1 MKIIRSIK
9 KLDQAL
15 LVLRQKGKRI
25 GFVPTMGCLHEGHLS
40 LVRYAQRENDVVV
53 VSIFVNLTQFG
64 PREDFK
70 RYPRDL
76 KQDQKFL
83 KKAGVD
89 YLFVPLRTSIYP
101 KNFKN
106 FIEPGPLARH
116 LCGPKRPG
124 HFRGVATVVHRLF
137 KLVKPNVA
145 YFGEKDYQQAR
156 IIAEL
161 VRRLRLPVK
170 IRTCPIVREKDGLAM
185 SSRNQYLSKKERIC
199 ARAIYQSLK
208 QAKKLIHSG
217 ERNILRIKRAIREI
231 LASCVDKIDYIEVAN
246 PKTCAPVKTIRNTAL
261 IAIACYVGSTRLIDN
276 FLVKL

>member
-1 MKIIRSIK
+1 MKSMKIIRSIK

-124 HFRGVATVVHRLF
+124 HF
-137 KLVKPNVA
+137 
-145 YFGEKDYQQAR
+145 
-156 IIAEL
+156 
-161 VRRLRLPVK
+161 
-170 IRTCPIVREKDGLAM
+170 
-185 SSRNQYLSKKERIC
+185 
-199 ARAIYQSLK
+199 
-208 QAKKLIHSG
+208 
-217 ERNILRIKRAIREI
+217 
-231 LASCVDKIDYIEVAN
+231 
-246 PKTCAPVKTIRNTAL
+246 
-261 IAIACYVGSTRLIDN
+261 
-276 FLVKL
+276 